1 VRNAKAE
8 RTMNKATAP
17 EPTVTGTTGGH
28 RAQRT
33 ADEAAGELLRRAK
46 SGQPLTLAEYAR
58 VEESLGGQAPLREK
72 EGAAW
77 RSLRYRIADARI
89 AARKALADASGGE
102 REILVQP
109 WPG

>member
-1 VRNAKAE
+1 
-8 RTMNKATAP
+8 MNKATEP

-46 SGQPLTLAEYAR
+46 SGQALTLAEYAR
-58 VEESLGGQAPLREK
+58 AEEALGDQVPLREK
-72 EGAAW
+72 EGAA
-77 RSLRYRIADARI
+77 RPSLRSRIADARI
-89 AARKALADASGGE
+89 ATRKAPADASGGE